1 MQGCPKQWFIV
12 YPPILL
18 IGWFIRQLSGLALW
32 SVIDFELQA
41 SWGKLNLTFNLNLG
55 CGIANSNCKS
65 DIAMGILFNIGF
77 FFIAFWVLSTIIG
90 HLIHI
95 SQNHTLLELEV
106 LQMLEGKEYLANLVS
121 FIATT
126 ILTLLWGIVCII
138 ARVQDFESDR
148 FVFYL

>member
-1 MQGCPKQWFIV
+1 
-12 YPPILL
+12 
-18 IGWFIRQLSGLALW
+18 
-32 SVIDFELQA
+32 
-41 SWGKLNLTFNLNLG
+41 
-55 CGIANSNCKS
+55 
-65 DIAMGILFNIGF
+65 MGILFNIGF

-126 ILTLLWGIVCII
+126 ILTLL
-138 ARVQDFESDR
+138 
-148 FVFYL
+148 